1 MNTSSNAES
10 PGARTLFAH
19 RSITNVIPM
28 TAFVVAAVFV
38 PHTPH
43 PPTLTY
49 CCLTINVKDLQYLYL
64 LSFPFCGLG
73 FYAFSV
79 ASLSPSNTL
88 TMGTLIL
95 TPSSIIIMELILNM
109 LSFDF
114 IFLLRLTDEEIAER
128 APLIFVPYFV
138 PHFFN
143 LQVCSASLLLSG
155 FDAGP
160 SLEFA
165 VSAHRRTLLTNTSS
179 YFKAELEDTNL

>member
-1 MNTSSNAES
+1 
-10 PGARTLFAH
+10 
-19 RSITNVIPM
+19 
-28 TAFVVAAVFV
+28 
-38 PHTPH
+38 
-43 PPTLTY
+43 
-49 CCLTINVKDLQYLYL
+49 
-64 LSFPFCGLG
+64 
-73 FYAFSV
+73 
-79 ASLSPSNTL
+79 
-88 TMGTLIL
+88 MGTLIL

-143 LQVCSASLLLSG
+143 FQVCSASLLLSG

-179 YFKAELEDTNL
+179 LFPRRISTTSLPSPFGLLPHPCPLSYILFYWGRLFQS